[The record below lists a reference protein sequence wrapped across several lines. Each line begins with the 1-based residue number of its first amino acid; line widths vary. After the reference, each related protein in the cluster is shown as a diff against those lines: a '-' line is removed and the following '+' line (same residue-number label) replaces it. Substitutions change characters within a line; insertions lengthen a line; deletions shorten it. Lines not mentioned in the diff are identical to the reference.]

1 MPRTTY
7 ITRKDDPTKK
17 TLRQTARE
25 IALDGVASMS
35 VGNRSVSHHDPE
47 KILRVER
54 MENEDAAANDPA
66 SALRFVRLRGGSPRE

>member
-1 MPRTTY
+1 MPNAIH
-7 ITRKDDPTKK
+7 ITRKDEPTAK

-25 IALDGVASMS
+25 IARDGVQSMS
-35 VGNRSVSHHDPE
+35 VGNRSWNNLDPE

-66 SALRFVRLRGGSPRE
+66 AALRFVELRGGSPRE